1 MDRRFVRGSSCA
13 YNRGMASKPEQ
24 RPNGPWTPEEIER
37 NERVNKLRVAKDRE
51 RGVSANLEDGVKLTQ
66 FANEF
71 AAAFRDAR
79 RA

>member
-1 MDRRFVRGSSCA
+1 V
-13 YNRGMASKPEQ
+13 ASKSKQ
-24 RPNGPWTPEEIER
+24 RPNGRWTLEEIQR

-51 RGVSANLEDGVKLTQ
+51 RGVGANLEDGVRLTQ
-66 FANEF
+66 FANEL